1 MKAAIVGLPRHLPVA
16 RASQTTDGDP
26 WLPGAF
32 TPANR
37 LEALSRD
44 LESGC
49 NGSHRVGIDPI
60 ASGSGRPKSEA
71 LIFDNSDLLS
81 PPSSS
86 SRAGCCSFTT
96 RRAFNGERPDAL
108 RVVQANL
115 GLNGE
120 PGRDGQK
127 LTGVPL
133 VQGQGRLYASPLLRL
148 ADAEGKQRA
157 RLLGSTAVS
166 SSMEGPVE
174 RVSNLLATAA
184 LSALKTPSS
193 ANRRGASAA
202 NEWSLVARLFEVRP

>member
-86 SRAGCCSFTT
+86 RAGCCSFTT

-115 GLNGE
+115 GLKRRTRQ
-120 PGRDGQK
+120 GRSK
-127 LTGVPL
+127 TYRSPL